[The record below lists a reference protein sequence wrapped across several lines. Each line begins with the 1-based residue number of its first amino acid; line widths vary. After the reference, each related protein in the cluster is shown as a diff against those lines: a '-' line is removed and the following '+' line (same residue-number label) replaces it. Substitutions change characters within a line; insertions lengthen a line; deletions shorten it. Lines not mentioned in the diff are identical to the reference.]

1 MNRRAGEPEPIRR
14 RFEIKNR
21 LGLHARAAARLV
33 QTLGK
38 HDAEVTVTKD
48 GQEVSGK
55 SILGLMML
63 AAGQGSVI
71 DVAATGPEAAVAIES
86 MAVLIEQR
94 FGEDS

>member
-1 MNRRAGEPEPIRR
+1 MSGRPTKPEPVRR

-38 HDAEVTVTKD
+38 YDAEVTVTKE

-63 AAGQGSVI
+63 AAGQGSII
-71 DVAATGPEAAVAIES
+71 DVVAVGPEAAAAIES
-86 MAVLIEQR
+86 MAGLIER
-94 FGEDS
+94 KFDEDS

>member
-1 MNRRAGEPEPIRR
+1 MSQLPKKPEPIRR

-33 QTLGK
+33 QALGK
-38 HDAEVTVTKD
+38 YDAEVTVTKE

-63 AAGQGSVI
+63 AAGHGTELRFL
-71 DVAATGPEAAVAIES
+71 ATGEQAEALVDEMSALFERKF
-86 MAVLIEQR
+86 E
-94 FGEDS
+94 ET